1 MVRKLDPLD
10 SVGPRLVLEQE
21 CFCHKHYRKDQFIF
35 QNEDEVIRIF
45 DIEFTRLIM
54 VSYGVRDFEKHI
66 THLYESNKYLCH
78 EDHMDNLPAYNSEKK
93 GS

>member
-1 MVRKLDPLD
+1 MI
-10 SVGPRLVLEQE
+10 
-21 CFCHKHYRKDQFIF
+21 H
-35 QNEDEVIRIF
+35 IF

-54 VSYGVRDFEKHI
+54 VSYGVRDFEKNI

-93 GS
+93 RELSLLTGLGEAMLNL

>member
-1 MVRKLDPLD
+1 MI
-10 SVGPRLVLEQE
+10 
-21 CFCHKHYRKDQFIF
+21 H
-35 QNEDEVIRIF
+35 IF

-54 VSYGVRDFEKHI
+54 VSYGVRDFEKNI